1 MALRR
6 EIADAAV
13 VAQQSERIAAEIA
26 ADATR
31 TELER
36 PGGSPMIL
44 VGIRTGG
51 LAWAERLA
59 GLIAATGRAAP
70 PLGALDIALY
80 RDDISSRVV
89 PDVGATE
96 LPGRIDG
103 AEVVLVD
110 DVLFTGRTIRAA
122 LDALMDYG
130 RPRRVQLAVLVDRGH
145 RELPIAANFVGVV
158 APTARNEVVRVQ
170 FAPSHGADRV
180 IVLGPE
186 GESQ

>member
-1 MALRR
+1 M
-6 EIADAAV
+6 
-13 VAQQSERIAAEIA
+13 S
-26 ADATR
+26 
-31 TELER
+31 
-36 PGGSPMIL
+36 L

-59 GLIAATGRAAP
+59 GLIAATGRPAP

-145 RELPIAANFVGVV
+145 RELPIAANFVGIAVD
-158 APTARNEVVRVQ
+158 TTRDEVVRVQ
-170 FAPSHGADRV
+170 FAPSHPVDRV
-180 IVLGPE
+180 VVLGPD
-186 GESQ
+186 GASQ